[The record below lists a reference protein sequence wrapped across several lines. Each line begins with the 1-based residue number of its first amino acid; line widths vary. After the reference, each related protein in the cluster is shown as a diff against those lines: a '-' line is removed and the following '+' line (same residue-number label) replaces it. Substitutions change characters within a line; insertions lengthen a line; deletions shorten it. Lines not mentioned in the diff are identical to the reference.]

1 MTSFTRTVLLG
12 TCLLLPILGCG
23 DSSGG
28 VAAPTPAKAWLG
40 IPSAVNHVIT
50 FLHDSTG
57 WLLNKSDVS
66 IKLQGEVRELEGAGE
81 FVGDFRIA
89 VKLGEEAFETTG
101 TDVPCDD
108 FGIPTEES
116 VKRLREA
123 VEEIKVKMKQL
134 QN

>member
-1 MTSFTRTVLLG
+1 MTSFFRTVLLG
-12 TCLLLPILGCG
+12 TCLFLPIAGCG

-28 VAAPTPAKAWLG
+28 VAPTPAKAWLG
-40 IPSAVNHVIT
+40 IPSAVSHVIT

-66 IKLQGEVRELEGAGE
+66 IKLQGEVRELEGAGQ

-89 VKLGEEAFETTG
+89 VKLGEEAFETTA

-108 FGIPTEES
+108 FGIPTEQS

-134 QN
+134 QK